1 MGFAYFDA
9 FFLLFFFAI
18 RMGPVRV
25 LIPLRLAVRI
35 ALLTAYVMVFC
46 LVERISPVILFV
58 M

>member
-1 MGFAYFDA
+1 M
-9 FFLLFFFAI
+9 
-18 RMGPVRV
+18 